1 METTSTSYL
10 DALSQKPKTLAYDMI
25 DTWMTNN
32 TGKTFSTRKYTQN
45 LQMSL
50 RSNPAFRAT
59 FPKLR
64 EFIQNATDYLG
75 LTDDIG
81 RRFSSVEMF
90 STKPRDMMYKVGMRV
105 GGSDILT
112 FAAKRPDCLVIKQHF
127 TYPLHPSVIKLGV
140 VDVAKATGNSA
151 GGFGYMAPPLSP
163 LPPPSPP
170 RLSLIQ
176 NVCCSLSG
184 PPAAE

>member
-10 DALSQKPKTLAYDMI
+10 DALSQKAETLAYDMI

-32 TGKTFSTRKYTQN
+32 TGKTLSTRKYTQN

-64 EFIQNATDYLG
+64 EFIQNATDYLQV
-75 LTDDIG
+75 TDDIG
-81 RRFSSVEMF
+81 RRFPSVEIF
-90 STKPRDMMYKVGMRV
+90 STKPRDMIYKLGMRV

-140 VDVAKATGNSA
+140 VDVVKATGNSA
-151 GGFGYMAPPLSP
+151 GGFGYGASSP

-170 RLSLIQ
+170 RLSHTF
-176 NVCCSLSG
+176 
-184 PPAAE
+184 